1 MDRDRDDDPRRLLEQ
16 ARQLH
21 DQGRG
26 RVRGRGEDRS
36 DPPAGKFDPAEFDM
50 PTDPPPSAAGRAR
63 DTADAAQAHSFFSHL
78 DTNIQ
83 RILAGF
89 GTLRDL
95 VTDVRASLADAAAR
109 DAQRAEEEEARDKA
123 IAARLVDPAVLAAR
137 AEAGAR
143 HGAADGLAGAA
154 ETLRRRIDADTAA
167 HTALA
172 ERLAADV
179 ADRRAYETRRRQRE
193 RWWNGALAGFAL
205 LVPVALGYGY
215 HLGNGAGDASGYARA
230 RDEVAAASWA
240 NTPNGKLARQLD
252 QASTMTIPD
261 IAGCPKGNGWHSEK
275 RQGVRY
281 CFATN
286 ANAKSITG
294 WPMP

>member
-1 MDRDRDDDPRRLLEQ
+1 MERDRDDDPRRLLD
-16 ARQLH
+16 R
-21 DQGRG
+21 GRG
-26 RVRGRGEDRS
+26 RGLLGSDRD

-50 PTDPPPSAAGRAR
+50 PSDPPPSAAGRAR
-63 DTADAAQAHSFFSHL
+63 GAADAAQAHSFFSHL

-83 RILAGF
+83 RVLAGF

-95 VTDVRASLADAAAR
+95 VSDVRASLADAAAR

-123 IAARLVDPAVLAAR
+123 IAARLVDPAALEAR

-172 ERLAADV
+172 DRLAADV
-179 ADRRAYETRRRQRE
+179 ADRRAYEMGRRRRDG
-193 RWWNGALAGFAL
+193 WWNGALAAFAL
-205 LVPVALGYGY
+205 LVPVALGCGY
-215 HLGNGAGDASGYARA
+215 YLGDEAGDASGYARA

-275 RQGVRY
+275 REGVRY